1 MSVLIFMFLS
11 VTPCMCS
18 CYDWMLMHAY
28 KHWHSVGFAVN
39 LCFNKTHIQLPDL
52 KMSRKR
58 KQEVRVCFLSFF
70 KVPSSLYLQLKK
82 SRKNES
88 VTKKTSDLLLPVR
101 TLRQSKAHGIY
112 IVPFYLVEQSKA
124 VSTASHDSPSH
135 MHTCLNTF

>member
-1 MSVLIFMFLS
+1 MCVSCLFLKS
-11 VTPCMCS
+11 LRVFICS
-18 CYDWMLMHAY
+18 W
-28 KHWHSVGFAVN
+28 
-39 LCFNKTHIQLPDL
+39 
-52 KMSRKR
+52 
-58 KQEVRVCFLSFF
+58 
-70 KVPSSLYLQLKK
+70 KK

-112 IVPFYLVEQSKA
+112 IVPFYSVEQSKA